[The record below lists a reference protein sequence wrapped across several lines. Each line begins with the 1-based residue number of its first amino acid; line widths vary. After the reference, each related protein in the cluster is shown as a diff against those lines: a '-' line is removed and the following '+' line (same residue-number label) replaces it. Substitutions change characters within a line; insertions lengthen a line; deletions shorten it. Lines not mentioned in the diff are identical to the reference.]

1 MMKCL
6 LAVSALRP
14 VGQRT
19 TVTVDRLGRL
29 AMDRL
34 LLLQLLVCVLGLE
47 VDSRRCHGIRLRSA
61 RQPSV

>member
-1 MMKCL
+1 MMKCSL
-6 LAVSALRP
+6 VVSALSP

-47 VDSRRCHGIRLRSA
+47 VDSRRCHGNRLRSA